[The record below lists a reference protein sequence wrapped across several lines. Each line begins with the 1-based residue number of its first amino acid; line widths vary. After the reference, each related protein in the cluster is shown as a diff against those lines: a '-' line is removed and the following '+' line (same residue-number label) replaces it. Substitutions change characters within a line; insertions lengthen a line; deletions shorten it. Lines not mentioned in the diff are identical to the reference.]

1 MPTPNLPPGFDF
13 TDPDIYTERLPMEEF
28 AELRTS
34 APIWWNEQ
42 APGNGGGFHDGGFW
56 AITKLNDVKEVSR
69 RSDVFSSSENGVIPR
84 FNNDIAREDID
95 VQRAVMLNMDAPH
108 HTRLRKII
116 SRGFTPRAVGRLH
129 DELHERAQNIAKA
142 AAAAGSG
149 DFVEQVSCELPL
161 QAIAG
166 LLGVPQED
174 RDKLFR
180 WSNEMTG
187 NDDPEYADIDPKMSS
202 AELIMY
208 AMKMAE
214 EKAKNPGDDIV
225 TQLIEADIDGEKLS
239 DDEFGFFV
247 VMLAVAG
254 NETTRNSITQGMM
267 AFADHPDQWELYK
280 KERPETAADEIVRW
294 ATPVTSFQRTA
305 LEDYELSGVQ
315 IKKGQRVMMFY
326 RSANFDEEVF
336 DDPYTFNILRDPN
349 PHVGF
354 GGTGAHYCIGA
365 NLARMTINLIF
376 NAVADNMPDLKPISA
391 PERLR
396 SGWLN
401 GIKHWQVDYT
411 GKCPVAQL
419 MDFTPDPAQQAVADV
434 VTSVLDR
441 DNTWEALGRGRR
453 DGAAGARAAGRR
465 RRRPARDRD
474 GADRDRSPRPDQPG
488 AGHPRVRRG
497 AAAGFGLR
505 RAAGPLPRRPG
516 QGLAADRGAERTRHG
531 AAGPARD
538 DLRAQSAVAAPK
550 SVSGMPKTRVDARH
564 RRQRRRRGVTEGR
577 RRAGGEDADVQRI
590 RRVRGHVLRRRGGR
604 TRTC

>member
-1 MPTPNLPPGFDF
+1 MACPNLPAGFDF
-13 TDPDIYTERLPMEEF
+13 TDPDVHVKGLPVDEL
-28 AELRTS
+28 AELRRT

-42 APGNGGGFHDGGFW
+42 PIGKGGFNDGGYW
-56 AITKLNDVKEVSR
+56 VVTKHKDVKEVSL
-69 RSDVFSSSENGVIPR
+69 RSDVFSSWQNGSIPVWPDDMQREN
-84 FNNDIAREDID
+84 ID
-95 VQRAVMLNMDAPH
+95 VQRFVMLNMDAPH

-116 SRGFTPRAVGRLH
+116 SRGFTPRAIGRLQ
-129 DELHERAQNIAKA
+129 DELSERAQSIAKA
-142 AAAAGSG
+142 AAAEGSG

-174 RDKLFR
+174 RGELFR

-187 NDDPEYADIDPKMSS
+187 GEDPEFAHIDAKASS

-214 EKAKNPGDDIV
+214 IKAKNPGHDIV
-225 TQLIEADIDGEKLS
+225 TTLIEADIDGEKLS

-254 NETTRNSITQGMM
+254 NETTRNSITHGMH
-267 AFADHPDQWELYK
+267 AFTQFPDQWELYK

-294 ATPVTSFQRTA
+294 ATPVTAFQRTA
-305 LEDYELSGVQ
+305 LEDTELSGVQ
-315 IKKGQRVMMFY
+315 IKEGQRVVMFY

-336 DDPYTFNILRDPN
+336 EDPHSFNILRNPN

-376 NAVADNMPDLKPISA
+376 NAVADHMPDLKPIGD

-411 GKCPVAQL
+411 GEMP
-419 MDFTPDPAQQAVADV
+419 
-434 VTSVLDR
+434 
-441 DNTWEALGRGRR
+441 
-453 DGAAGARAAGRR
+453 
-465 RRRPARDRD
+465 
-474 GADRDRSPRPDQPG
+474 
-488 AGHPRVRRG
+488 
-497 AAAGFGLR
+497 R
-505 RAAGPLPRRPG
+505 RALSP
-516 QGLAADRGAERTRHG
+516 
-531 AAGPARD
+531 
-538 DLRAQSAVAAPK
+538 
-550 SVSGMPKTRVDARH
+550 
-564 RRQRRRRGVTEGR
+564 
-577 RRAGGEDADVQRI
+577 
-590 RRVRGHVLRRRGGR
+590 
-604 TRTC
+604 